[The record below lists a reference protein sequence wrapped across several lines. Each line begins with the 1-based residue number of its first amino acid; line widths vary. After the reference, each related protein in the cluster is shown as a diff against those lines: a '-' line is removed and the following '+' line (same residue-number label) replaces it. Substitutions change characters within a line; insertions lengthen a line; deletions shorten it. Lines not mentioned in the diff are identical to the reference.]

1 MKTHRKLVSL
11 YLHAGVILG
20 LFLAQ
25 FFLPDYLYLAVTRVM
40 ILSVFAIAYNI
51 LFGYTGLLSLGHAM
65 FFSVGLYTA
74 GLTVYHLEWSAAEAF
89 VSSIGV
95 GLIFSI
101 LLGAVALRTSGV
113 AFMIVT
119 LMFSQVFYLGTLY
132 FTTYTRG
139 DEGLVLSE
147 GARQFTFLFASFDLS
162 DPSVR
167 YVVAWLL
174 LSLSIIFCYVI
185 ARSRLGRALVAIRE
199 NETRTQML
207 GYNTFML
214 KLVAVIIS
222 GTLSSISGAA
232 YVLLFAY
239 AGSSFA
245 TIQYSIDAL
254 LYTLLGGAGTV
265 LGPVLGAFLMF
276 FMIDIT
282 SEYTSAYL
290 LIAGIILVFLVMYFP
305 RGILGEVR
313 HRWLQ
318 WLP

>member
-1 MKTHRKLVSL
+1 
-11 YLHAGVILG
+11 
-20 LFLAQ
+20 
-25 FFLPDYLYLAVTRVM
+25 
-40 ILSVFAIAYNI
+40 
-51 LFGYTGLLSLGHAM
+51 
-65 FFSVGLYTA
+65 
-74 GLTVYHLEWSAAEAF
+74 
-89 VSSIGV
+89 
-95 GLIFSI
+95 
-101 LLGAVALRTSGV
+101 
-113 AFMIVT
+113 
-119 LMFSQVFYLGTLY
+119 
-132 FTTYTRG
+132 
-139 DEGLVLSE
+139 
-147 GARQFTFLFASFDLS
+147 
-162 DPSVR
+162 
-167 YVVAWLL
+167 
-174 LSLSIIFCYVI
+174 
-185 ARSRLGRALVAIRE
+185 
-199 NETRTQML
+199 ML